1 MSQIARV
8 GRYQKTAKKKPGT
21 GRASSVTAMA
31 VITSCRPYRPY
42 HPYLAWQVPV
52 RHPSETPQS

>member
-31 VITSCRPYRPY
+31 VITSYRPYHPY

>member
-8 GRYQKTAKKKPGT
+8 ARYQKTAKKKPGT

-31 VITSCRPYRPY
+31 VITSCRPCRPY
-42 HPYLAWQVPV
+42 HPYLAWQEQV
-52 RHPSETPQS
+52 RHPSETPRS